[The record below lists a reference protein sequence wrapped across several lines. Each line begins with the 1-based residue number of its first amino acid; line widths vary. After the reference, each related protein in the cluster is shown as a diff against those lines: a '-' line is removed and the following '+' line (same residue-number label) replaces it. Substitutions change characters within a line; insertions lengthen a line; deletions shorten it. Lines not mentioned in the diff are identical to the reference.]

1 MLRYMLS
8 NLFPFNLV
16 IILSFYLHP
25 IHVSTLLLSSFFRYI
40 VYQIVRRATNSL
52 NEQIRA
58 LNRAK
63 VQYDNQKWKIIAET
77 MLDYG
82 CETKWSPHACQL
94 KWQELH
100 PGEGALEEYGTGS
113 WNDNNTTAS
122 TPQRQNSGISFS
134 LEGFEGDGGGRNTPI
149 IIDQTNQV
157 GMRLRAG
164 SKGSSR
170 GSRSVYE
177 QRQDWTVRPQ

>member
-1 MLRYMLS
+1 
-8 NLFPFNLV
+8 
-16 IILSFYLHP
+16 
-25 IHVSTLLLSSFFRYI
+25 
-40 VYQIVRRATNSL
+40 
-52 NEQIRA
+52 
-58 LNRAK
+58 
-63 VQYDNQKWKIIAET
+63 

-100 PGEGALEEYGTGS
+100 PGEGSFEEYGTGS
-113 WNDNNTTAS
+113 WIENNTTVS
-122 TPQRQNSGISFS
+122 SPQRQNSGISFS
-134 LEGFEGDGGGRNTPI
+134 REELEGDGGGGNTPI

-157 GMRLRAG
+157 SMRQRTG

-170 GSRSVYE
+170 GSRSAYE